1 MNTYLG
7 LQDAV
12 AAFTGHLLAAMF
24 PNCFGAEPPAGDW
37 EEKVR
42 LERAL
47 GRTEL
52 LRAMSYVSSGPQQ
65 SAAWADALEGRLA
78 HIEELIRTDV
88 DAAYQG
94 DPAAK
99 SREEVILAY
108 PAFVAIST
116 YRFAHEL
123 YLLGVPIVP
132 RVMTEQA
139 HSATGKTSSFQPFRQ
154 PLPDASGLLNRPVHL
169 LPGFADSPLGQKVK
183 KEAVQEKIPEG
194 DKVKIRKAGVD
205 QLIHVLQL
213 PAKVQQFLPGVFHL
227 RAGVPHFASLDHA
240 ADEAAPQDIVDAPVS
255 GAFQTEPGSFQTL
268 QGPVRRRDRLPKLL
282 LQIHPCTSFRSWFF
296 SSIAYACFPGKGR
309 CGVRLEART
318 VSPWAEGAPA
328 GS

>member
-12 AAFTGHLLAAMF
+12 ASFTGHLLAAMF

-65 SAAWADALEGRLA
+65 SAAWADALEERLA
-78 HIEELIRTDV
+78 YIEGLIRTDV
-88 DAAYQG
+88 DAAYEG

-123 YLLGVPIVP
+123 YTLGVPIVP

-139 HSATGKTSSFQPFRQ
+139 HSATGIDIHPG
-154 PLPDASGLLNRPVHL
+154 ASIGPYFFIDH
-169 LPGFADSPLGQKVK
+169 GT
-183 KEAVQEKIPEG
+183 
-194 DKVKIRKAGVD
+194 GVV
-205 QLIHVLQL
+205 IGETTTIGEHV
-213 PAKVQQFLPGVFHL
+213 
-227 RAGVPHFASLDHA
+227 
-240 ADEAAPQDIVDAPVS
+240 
-255 GAFQTEPGSFQTL
+255 
-268 QGPVRRRDRLPKLL
+268 KLL
-282 LQIHPCTSFRSWFF
+282 IQI
-296 SSIAYACFPGKGR
+296 
-309 CGVRLEART
+309 
-318 VSPWAEGAPA
+318 
-328 GS
+328 